1 MNEQVI
7 KNMNPVDIGEQLSA
21 LVDGELSQDQVR
33 FLLRSIEAESRFAQD
48 AARRWSSYHVI
59 SATLRREFVALP
71 LREDFSVS
79 VLNKLDA
86 TAPTPRTY
94 AALRWLGGGAIA
106 ASVAVVALVV
116 SRPADH
122 AQGGAVVPNTVLAQ
136 QVTPAAV
143 QPALQPN
150 RAYLPLVPANPSPF
164 AVVNPNNVMQ
174 ASLESVLPNLYA
186 PNGQLLSR
194 SYLGDGAAPYVLS
207 VQPVSYPATPSF
219 GPMRMRPQTAQ
230 PNTVSTQP

>member
-1 MNEQVI
+1 MNEQV

-33 FLLRSIEAESRFAQD
+33 FLLRTVEAESRFAQD

-71 LREDFSVS
+71 LRQDFSVS

-86 TAPTPRTY
+86 TASTPRTY

-122 AQGGAVVPNTVLAQ
+122 AQGGAAVPNTVLAQ
-136 QVTPAAV
+136 QVIPAAV

-150 RAYLPLVPANPSPF
+150 RAYPPLAPANPSPLAGF
-164 AVVNPNNVMQ
+164 NPNNVMQ
-174 ASLESVLPNLYA
+174 ASLDSVLQNLYA

-194 SYLGDGAAPYVLS
+194 NYLGDGAAPYVLPI
-207 VQPVSYPATPSF
+207 QPVAYPVAPSF
-219 GPMRMRPQTAQ
+219 GPMRPQTAQ